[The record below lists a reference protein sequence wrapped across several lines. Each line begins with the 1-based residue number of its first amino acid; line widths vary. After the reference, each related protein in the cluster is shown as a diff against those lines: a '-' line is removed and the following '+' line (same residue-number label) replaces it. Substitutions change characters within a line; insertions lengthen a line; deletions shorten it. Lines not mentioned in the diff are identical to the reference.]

1 MAVPW
6 PPSAVG
12 GGAMSG
18 DPEMMLLARIIDT
31 GDMTAVIEAGLT
43 NSWFA
48 SERGLASWTYVRS
61 YWQQHREVPTEENF
75 TRRFPDGRLEPNGE
89 PLEALLAELR
99 AKRGYLLLV
108 EGLQESTKHLN
119 AASAAERPELVDE
132 VTSYLTSV
140 LTDIATDTA
149 DSTVESVTET
159 DEDYVRYVMTKEPLT
174 VTGVHTGIEFIDRV
188 TGGMQPEQLYV
199 LGGPPKSGKST
210 IALWCAMQAH
220 VQGERVLFVGH
231 EMSNEEQKQRRLCLG
246 AGVSLNA
253 VQEGLR
259 DSPEAVSI
267 ERKLRRFIDEVK
279 TYDGELLFVHDNNPF
294 ISGIA
299 AKVEQ
304 YHPTVVVVDGL
315 YLMHDDNGEPDGS
328 PQALTNV
335 SRAIKRLA
343 RSHKLS
349 IFATTQVLESKMTK
363 KGGVTLLSFG
373 YTSAFG
379 QDADTVLGIWRPD
392 HKEAVSHM
400 RVVASRNSLGAEGMV
415 EVSLATGRI
424 TDTTG
429 DNEVAD
435 IPLGDYGRQDDVD

>member
-1 MAVPW
+1 
-6 PPSAVG
+6 
-12 GGAMSG
+12 MSG

-31 GDMTAVIEAGLT
+31 GDIVFPIEAGLT
-43 NSWFA
+43 DSWFA
-48 SERGLASWTYVRS
+48 SERGRSSWTWLRS
-61 YWQQHREVPTEENF
+61 QWSQHREVPTEEAF

-89 PLEALLAELR
+89 PLGALLEELR

-108 EGLQESTKHLN
+108 EGLQESTKHL
-119 AASAAERPELVDE
+119 SAVPVAGRPEMVDE
-132 VTSYLTSV
+132 VCSYLASMV
-140 LTDIATDTA
+140 AEIAVDTA
-149 DSTVESVTET
+149 ASTVEAVTDT
-159 DEDYVRYVMTKEPLT
+159 DEDYLEYVMTKEPLA
-174 VTGVHTGIEFIDRV
+174 VTGVHTGIDFIDRV
-188 TGGMQPEQLYV
+188 TGGMQPEQLYI

-220 VQGERVLFVGH
+220 AQGHRTLFVGH
-231 EMSNEEQKQRRLCLG
+231 EMSNEEQKQRRLSLG
-246 AGVSLNA
+246 AEVNLNTIK
-253 VQEGLR
+253 EGLR
-259 DSPEAVSI
+259 DNPRAAHI
-267 ERKLRRFIDEVK
+267 EHQLRRFVDEAK
-279 TYDGELLFVHDNNPF
+279 AYDGELFFVHDNNPF

-299 AKVEQ
+299 ARVEQ
-304 YHPTVVVVDGL
+304 YNPTVVVVDGL

-343 RSHKLS
+343 RSRKLS

-392 HKEAVSHM
+392 HTEPTSNM
-400 RVVASRNSLGAEGMV
+400 RVVASRDALGAEGTV
-415 EVSLATGRI
+415 EIDLSAGRI

-429 DNEVAD
+429 DNDVAY
-435 IPLGDYGRQDDVD
+435 IPQGGFEEAGDGI